1 MKFLAELKKAKKKL
15 SDPWWR
21 AKKKYITFFDK
32 LPINDKC
39 ILIESQHGKEMSGNV
54 FYIMRYLS
62 SSEQYSDYTVY
73 LSARAGKVK
82 SFRSMLDS
90 YGMSSIKITVLA
102 SEEYYRLMASAK
114 YLINDN
120 TFLPFFMKKDGQV
133 YINTWHGTPLKTLGR
148 KIKSDPHG
156 IGNTQRNFVFADYI
170 TFPNDHTRDVMLRDY
185 MIENISSGS
194 YIMTGYPRNE
204 VFFNDERRAEIVCEQ
219 KLEGKRIYAYMP
231 TFRGAAA
238 IGGTSKNSHY
248 LNYFLYE
255 LDKKL
260 GDDELLYVNLHPV
273 AKKDVQFKGF
283 KHIRNFPQKYETYDF
298 LNACDLLVT
307 DYSSVFFDFAASGK
321 KVVLFTYD
329 KDEYLADR
337 GMYLSI
343 DELPFPQVTNA
354 DELIMQL
361 RAPKEYDDREFID
374 KFCKYESAQASQKLC
389 DFAILNKENG
399 TVAEPIPSNG
409 NENVLMYCGNLAA
422 NGITVSIRSL
432 LNNVD
437 TSKRNYYLTFRAENV
452 YKNRHVLSQLPDDVY
467 YFATGDDMNLTL
479 GEQISRKLFKNGLTR
494 AGAYAKKFKK
504 RIEQAFKRN
513 YADAKFDHVIQFNGY
528 ESEVILQLLG
538 APCRRSIFVHN
549 DMLNEIATRG
559 NQRRDVLEYA
569 YRTYDN
575 VAIVTEDL
583 IAPTRT
589 LAGKDTKL
597 TVVRNTIDYK
607 SILEKGSLP
616 LDSPDYASCTVSF
629 DTLCEILNSD
639 AHKFINIAR
648 FAPEKG
654 QDRLISA
661 FDKLLGDIP
670 NSYLII
676 MGGNSFGDYYQ
687 RIKSKVAE
695 LGLEDR
701 VNLIMNTPNPY
712 RRPSKC
718 DYFVLSS
725 HYEGFGLVLA
735 EADILGKP
743 VISTDIVGP
752 RLFMQKHGGTLVE
765 DSEAG
770 ILDGMRMLAEGKVK
784 PMNVDFAE
792 YNREVV
798 AEFESLF
805 K

>member
-90 YGMSSIKITVLA
+90 YGMSSVKITVLA

-389 DFAILNKENG
+389 DFVILNKENG
-399 TVAEPIPSNG
+399 TVAKPIPSNG

-437 TSKRNYYLTFRAENV
+437 TSKRNYYLTFRTENV

-513 YADAKFDHVIQFNGY
+513 YAGAKFDHVIQFNGY

-701 VNLIMNTPNPY
+701 VILIMNTPNPY
-712 RRPSKC
+712 RILSKC

-770 ILDGMRMLAEGKVK
+770 ILGGMRMLAEGKVK